1 MTDELDDLIA
11 RLQEETRLVETLHE
25 VGRALAADLDLPR
38 IVQTACDAAT
48 SLTGAAFGSFFYNT
62 YDMNGQSY
70 FLYVLSG
77 VPREAFERFP
87 MPRNTKVFD
96 PTFQGE
102 GVIRM
107 HDVRADARYGQNPP
121 YHGMPEGHLDVR
133 SYLAVPVISPSGE
146 VLGGFFFG
154 HPEVGMFTGR
164 HEQLASGVAAQA
176 AVAMDNARLYQRHR
190 DAAVELQRSLLSP
203 LPRFSGLRQAWRYY
217 PARGID
223 VGGDWVDLIPID
235 ESRVALVVGD
245 VMGKGIQAAAVMG
258 QMRTA
263 VRALAVSH
271 MSPGE
276 ILRQA
281 AVVLRAADRA
291 RLVTCL
297 LAVYDTDA
305 ATLTWANAGQLPM
318 LLDAPGGP
326 CTFLDEGAGPPLG
339 VVDYN
344 YVEHKVAFP
353 AGTRLLLYTD
363 GLVERRDRPID
374 AGMARLKT
382 VWRATRDQGDLD
394 AVADRL
400 VDALVDVRA
409 HEDDIALLVVATS

>member
-1 MTDELDDLIA
+1 MTNELDDLIA

-48 SLTGAAFGSFFYNT
+48 SLTGAAFGSFFYNV
-62 YDMNGQSY
+62 YDMQGQSY
-70 FLYVLSG
+70 YLYVLSG
-77 VPREAFERFP
+77 APREAFERFP

-102 GVIRM
+102 GVIRI
-107 HDVRADARYGQNPP
+107 HDVTQDPRYGQNPP

-203 LPRFSGLRQAWRYY
+203 LPQVDGVRHAWRYY

-235 ESRVALVVGD
+235 EGRVALVVGD

-271 MSPGE
+271 MPPGE
-276 ILRQA
+276 ILRQS
-281 AVVLRAADRA
+281 AVVLRNADQA
-291 RLVTCL
+291 RLVTCC
-297 LAVYDTDA
+297 LAVYDART

-318 LLDAPGGP
+318 LLDVPGGP
-326 CTFLDEGAGPPLG
+326 YRFLDDGAGPPLG
-339 VVDYN
+339 VIDYD
-344 YVEHKVAFP
+344 YVEHETPLP
-353 AGTRLLLYTD
+353 AGSRLLLYTD
-363 GLVERRDRPID
+363 GLVERRERAID
-374 AGMARLKT
+374 AGMAALKD
-382 VWRATRDQGDLD
+382 VWQDTRELADLD

-400 VDALVDVRA
+400 VEELVDVRA
-409 HEDDIALLVVATS
+409 HEDDIALLAVTTS

>member
-1 MTDELDDLIA
+1 MTHELDDLIE

-38 IVQTACDAAT
+38 IVRTACDAAT
-48 SLTGAAFGSFFYNT
+48 SLTGAAFGSFFYNV
-62 YDMNGQSY
+62 YDMNGESY

-77 VPREAFERFP
+77 VPRSAFEGFP

-107 HDVRADARYGQNPP
+107 HDVRADPRYGQNPP
-121 YHGMPEGHLDVR
+121 YHGMPKGHLDVR

-154 HPEVGMFTGR
+154 HPEVGMFTAR

-203 LPRFSGLRQAWRYY
+203 LPHVHGVRHAWRYY

-235 ESRVALVVGD
+235 EGRVALVVGD

-276 ILRQA
+276 ILRQS

-291 RLVTCL
+291 RLVTCC
-297 LAVYDTDA
+297 LAVYDA
-305 ATLTWANAGQLPM
+305 HAETLTWANAGQLPM
-318 LLDAPGGP
+318 LLDVPGGP
-326 CTFLDEGAGPPLG
+326 YRFLDDGAGPPLG

-344 YVEHKVAFP
+344 YVEHKVPFP

-363 GLVERRDRPID
+363 GLVERRDRAID
-374 AGMARLKT
+374 AGMGVLKAL
-382 VWRATRDQGDLD
+382 WQGTRDLADLD

-400 VDALVDVRA
+400 VEELVDVRA
-409 HEDDIALLVVATS
+409 HEDDIALLVVTTS